1 MCIGLRRLFPQPFF
15 LSICKLIYV
24 IIKSAHKEEISL
36 KRLLLIDGMALL
48 FRSFYA
54 TSVYNRF
61 MYTSTGIPTNGVQ
74 GFVKHMLTSIET
86 FEPTH
91 VVCCWDMGS
100 KTFRTEMFDDY
111 KANRPA
117 PPEQLIPQFDL
128 VKEVVESFDIPNI
141 GLEGYEADDCI
152 GTIAKMY
159 RDDAEIMILTGDQ
172 DILQLLDEKISVAL
186 IKNGYGNY
194 EVHSPDSF
202 FEKKGL
208 TPTQL
213 IDLKAIMGDPSD
225 NYPGVKGIGEKT
237 ATKLLLEHNTI
248 EGILENLSNLTKSQ
262 QKKFEESLELLHL
275 SRELAEIKCDVPV
288 ACTLDTA
295 EITFSKDKIYT
306 KFDELEFTTLKTF
319 VAKYC
324 S

>member
-1 MCIGLRRLFPQPFF
+1 M
-15 LSICKLIYV
+15 
-24 IIKSAHKEEISL
+24 KSAHKEEISL

-208 TPTQL
+208 TPPQL

-248 EGILENLSNLTKSQ
+248 EGILENLSSLTKAQ
-262 QKKFEESLELLHL
+262 QKKFEDSLDLLHL
-275 SRELAEIKCDVPV
+275 SRELAEIKCDVPI

-295 EITFSKDKIYT
+295 EITFSKDKIFT

>member
-1 MCIGLRRLFPQPFF
+1 M
-15 LSICKLIYV
+15 
-24 IIKSAHKEEISL
+24 SL